1 MPILIPRRIHPSQ
14 IQIMRT
20 NRINRYQESIGA
32 DLVTAPPRPQREVV
46 AATEAYSFTGSN
58 VASLSI
64 GHGSRW

>member
-32 DLVTAPPRPQREVV
+32 DLVTAPPRPQREAVV
-46 AATEAYSFTGSN
+46 TATEAYSFTGSN
-58 VASLSI
+58 VANLSI
-64 GHGSRW
+64 GHG